1 MNRNEK
7 EIKGSSQKKRR
18 KRKRKKTIRVAE
30 IINKGCSFLGRGL
43 CCSPS
48 VVLMTDE
55 SLADEAYY
63 MAKIMFNNS
72 SLPQNKTHK
81 AERPQSG

>member
-1 MNRNEK
+1 MRRRLKDAAKKKKKKEK
-7 EIKGSSQKKRR
+7 K
-18 KRKRKKTIRVAE
+18 KKTIRVAE